1 MYSQIILKQS
11 VWGPYNRSG
20 PYNGCFSESIAGSCL
35 SGFSHWHSFPVGNC
49 LCRRWVLLSTL
60 ATDCQCWKVICIFK
74 YQGSRHMKNKS
85 WAQKSTEMV
94 ELIRSWSQIMS
105 IPVDLERARLPVAS
119 AITAGCVWCT
129 TKAHAHDRVWKKHK
143 WVSGDEQHMSG
154 CWSTDTYLSKWEEA
168 RNTSHLV
175 SNHYCDLCD
184 LKWQQR

>member
-35 SGFSHWHSFPVGNC
+35 SGSSHWYSFPVGNC
-49 LCRRWVLLSTL
+49 LCRHWVLLSTL

-119 AITAGCVWCT
+119 AITAGCVWWSEPR
-129 TKAHAHDRVWKKHK
+129 ALFPDHRRYFENDENERARLYVYGAGRRWKLYRRAQGYWKRAY
-143 WVSGDEQHMSG
+143 S
-154 CWSTDTYLSKWEEA
+154 
-168 RNTSHLV
+168 
-175 SNHYCDLCD
+175 
-184 LKWQQR
+184 